1 MSSNEKRFRISVD
14 AMGGDFA
21 PGEIVK
27 GAIQAAREY
36 DVEIILVG
44 IKEELDKE
52 LSKHDIDGLPVTF
65 VEATDRIIDGEQ
77 AAIAVMRKPNS
88 SVALAT
94 RLVKEGKADAV
105 ISAGSTGAV
114 MVSALQYLGPL
125 PGIDRPIAGGPFLH
139 FAPNT
144 VVLDLG
150 ANVGCQPYQYVNFA
164 VAGSVYVKCF
174 MGIENPTVGLLNVGS
189 EEGKGNDV
197 SKEAYELLKKSGVN
211 FIGNI
216 EGMDIPAG
224 KANVIVCDGF
234 VGNILLKFAEGI
246 GYAVSQWLKKE
257 LADRRPEEI
266 DKITSKLRMMMS
278 PATVLGGGPL
288 WGVNG
293 VVSVAHG
300 NSKAEHV
307 VGTVKQ
313 TILALESGF
322 IDKLRSE
329 LENATEA
336 INNKE

>member
-1 MSSNEKRFRISVD
+1 MSNNKKRFRISVD

-21 PGEIVK
+21 PGEIVS
-27 GAIQAAREY
+27 GAVQAAREL
-36 DVEIILVG
+36 DVEILLVG
-44 IKEELDKE
+44 VKEDLDNE
-52 LSKHDIDGLPVTF
+52 IVKHDISNLPVKLI
-65 VEATDRIIDGEQ
+65 EATDRIIDGEQ

-88 SVALAT
+88 SIALAT
-94 RLVKEGKADAV
+94 RLVKDGEADAV

-114 MVSALQYLGPL
+114 MVCALQYLGSL
-125 PGIDRPIAGGPFLH
+125 PGIDRPMAGGPFLH
-139 FAPNT
+139 FAPDT

-174 MGIENPTVGLLNVGS
+174 MGIEEPTIGLLNVGS
-189 EEGKGNDV
+189 EEGKGNSV
-197 SKEAYELLKKSGVN
+197 SKEAYQLLQKSGLN
-211 FIGNI
+211 FIGNV

-234 VGNILLKFAEGI
+234 IGNILLKFAEGI

-257 LADRRPEEI
+257 LANSIPDEI
-266 DKITSKLRMMMS
+266 EKTTSKLRMMMS

-300 NSKAEHV
+300 NSQATHI

-329 LENATEA
+329 LENATAA
-336 INNKE
+336 INDKE